1 MLKRTLCCGQT
12 PRLCL
17 MALSSVRMSRS
28 RMKAVPEV
36 GGKRPV
42 RMDLQHSTMI
52 GGDHSRAGPAQE
64 DLGAAPGPKGQNTC
78 SKLRAPLVPWQ

>member
-42 RMDLQHSTMI
+42 RMDLQ
-52 GGDHSRAGPAQE
+52 GE
-64 DLGAAPGPKGQNTC
+64 DNDA
-78 SKLRAPLVPWQ
+78 RVPQQSSARFG

>member
-17 MALSSVRMSRS
+17 MALSSVRMSRP

-42 RMDLQHSTMI
+42 RMDLQAQVNDRR
-52 GGDHSRAGPAQE
+52 GPQQSRA
-64 DLGAAPGPKGQNTC
+64 
-78 SKLRAPLVPWQ
+78 SIS